1 MTSEVRRARPLPFRQ
16 VLPTAPP
23 GEDPV
28 LRALPALKALAEP
41 SRLRI
46 VVSLREEQLCVCH
59 LVEQLGLSQPLV
71 SNHLRVL
78 REAGL
83 VQTERYRY
91 WTYYRLCPDAL
102 AGLGGF
108 LGELLDGATG
118 DPRRRPC
125 ED

>member
-1 MTSEVRRARPLPFRQ
+1 MTSEVRRARPVPLRP
-16 VLPTAPP
+16 VLPAAP
-23 GEDPV
+23 GEEQV
-28 LRALPALKALAEP
+28 LRALPALRALAEP

-46 VVSLREEQLCVCH
+46 VASLREEQLCVCH
-59 LVEQLGLSQPLV
+59 LAEQLGLSQPLV

-91 WTYYRLCPDAL
+91 WTYYRLRPDAL

-108 LGELLDGATG
+108 LGELVDAAAADL
-118 DPRRRPC
+118 RRRPC